1 MAAAAEAP
9 DVRRPNITF
18 TSSISIF
25 IRELFG
31 SKYQVFVGNFPKFRL
46 SELAKN
52 RREEKRRV

>member
-25 IRELFG
+25 IREIFG
-31 SKYQVFVGNFPKFRL
+31 SKIPVFVGNFPKFHL
-46 SELAKN
+46 
-52 RREEKRRV
+52 